1 MIDIY
6 TRVIALRHRVHVFFL
21 ISLSI
26 IIIII
31 IASHPCQGIGH
42 RQTSSTHPC
51 LELSCLEPTTLC
63 QHLSFLFLHV
73 SRGLPLPL
81 EPCGFHWRAC
91 RVILFLPFLNVC
103 PTHFHL
109 RLPSSVCIGTC
120 PVLSHSCSFLIL
132 SVHFSFKI
140 FLKHLLTNTWS
151 LFMTPCVV
159 FQVSQPYSSTDNY
172 PCQNI
177 NSFRRFILCSFINAK
192 A

>member
-1 MIDIY
+1 MP
-6 TRVIALRHRVHVFFL
+6 TSFS
-21 ISLSI
+21 SLFM
-26 IIIII
+26 
-31 IASHPCQGIGH
+31 
-42 RQTSSTHPC
+42 
-51 LELSCLEPTTLC
+51 
-63 QHLSFLFLHV
+63 HLFHV

-109 RLPSSVCIGTC
+109 SLPISVCIGTC

-132 SVHFSFKI
+132 SVHFNFKI

-159 FQVSQPYSSTDNY
+159 FQVSQPYSNTAKIWVEKAYSLFTTVKRFDDVMQLWDMQWTDWIALMMLCLRHAGNRLD
-172 PCQNI
+172 
-177 NSFRRFILCSFINAK
+177 SFDDVMLETCREQIG
-192 A
+192 